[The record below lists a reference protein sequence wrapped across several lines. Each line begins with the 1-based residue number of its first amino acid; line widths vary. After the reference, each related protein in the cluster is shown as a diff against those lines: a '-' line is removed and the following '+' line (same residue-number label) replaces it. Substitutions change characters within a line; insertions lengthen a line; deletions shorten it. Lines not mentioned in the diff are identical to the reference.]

1 MTTVFRTCSNATAR
15 QDARPVRDF
24 HTPVRDYRTPVA
36 SYTTPSVTRNATPQA
51 ARKADTAPAP
61 EPAPKR
67 DEAQERRDRMAAK
80 ADEALARIKAMHR
93 THRKGARR

>member
-1 MTTVFRTCSNATAR
+1 
-15 QDARPVRDF
+15 
-24 HTPVRDYRTPVA
+24 VA
-36 SYTTPSVTRNATPQA
+36 SYTTPTVTARKATPQA
-51 ARKADTAPAP
+51 TRKADTAPAP